1 MMETAIRR
9 AFDRL
14 LKHSRAC
21 TFGMAIAMSGA
32 FVLPTAPVAYGQN
45 YESIPF
51 SAEMAQ
57 DPARKAASDSKKS
70 LLTGSSTE
78 YAGDAGQ
85 KAAQYYSGFLVPA
98 LTNPAFA
105 ERARKEIFTD
115 IKTAKSQEMR
125 DLIIRAVE
133 GPLKSVVDNAA
144 LAPSS
149 RVAAMI
155 LLGELDT
162 EQADFAD
169 NKPPKPYRNN
179 IAFFRTQLKKP
190 NQSDGLL
197 AAALVGL
204 NRQIRY
210 SSYTWQPAA
219 KDAIADD
226 LKSMLN
232 APKPFA
238 RSAEVHAY
246 MQRMVVEG
254 LSYFNS
260 SKHPEIINQ
269 LVTMLADEKQST
281 LLRVA
286 ISRALPRWPLD
297 SLSADQR
304 KQVLAG
310 EVQLVRSELAKWFEQ
325 ARDPR
330 KSSAAG
336 MGGMGGMG
344 PMGMGGLGGGG
355 DDGMEGLIGGPTGG
369 RGAGGGIGA
378 PMGGGGLG
386 GPAGGAGSSNK
397 DKNLAETQDRATNA
411 ARRRLYTILES
422 VYVGLDGKAFALDR
436 RPVGKGLDGYYPE
449 NDALAEPTKKVLA
462 EIDALYDALG
472 DKSVTDMS
480 SLANTLESPIDKFNV
495 VADSVPGMEIYKKEE
510 TKKPAD
516 AEVADAATPDGA
528 APGTPA
534 DASAPNPTAPNPAA
548 PATPDPAGAAAPGN
562 PDPAGAA
569 APGTPDAAGAGA
581 PAGGGN

>member
-21 TFGMAIAMSGA
+21 TLGIAIAFSGA

-45 YESIPF
+45 YESLPF

-57 DPARKAASDSKKS
+57 DPARKVASDAKKS

-78 YAGDAGQ
+78 FGGDAGQ
-85 KAAQYYSGFLVPA
+85 KASQYYAGFLVPA

-133 GPLKSVVDNAA
+133 VPLKSVVDNEA

-162 EQADFAD
+162 EQADFAG

-179 IAFFRTQLKKP
+179 ISFFRTQLKKP

-219 KDAIADD
+219 KDAIAED
-226 LKSMLN
+226 LKSLLN
-232 APKPFA
+232 APKPFVRPA
-238 RSAEVHAY
+238 DVHAY

-281 LLRVA
+281 VLRVA
-286 ISRALPRWPLD
+286 ISRALPRWPLE
-297 SLSADQR
+297 SLTADQR
-304 KQVLAG
+304 KKVLAG

-330 KSSAAG
+330 KTSAA
-336 MGGMGGMG
+336 GMGGMG
-344 PMGMGGLGGGG
+344 PMGMGGLGGLGGDG

-386 GPAGGAGSSNK
+386 APAGGAGSNNK
-397 DKNLAETQDRATNA
+397 DKNLADTQDRATNA
-411 ARRRLYTILES
+411 ARRKLYTILES
-422 VYVGLDGKAFALDR
+422 VYIGLDGKAFALDR
-436 RPVGKGLDGYYPE
+436 RPVGKGLDGYYTE
-449 NDALAEPTKKVLA
+449 EDSLGEPTKKVLA

-480 SLANTLESPIDKFNV
+480 SLAKMMESPIDKFTEL
-495 VADSVPGMEIYKKEE
+495 ADSVPGIEIYKKEE
-510 TKKPAD
+510 AKKPAE

-528 APGTPA
+528 AP
-534 DASAPNPTAPNPAA
+534 
-548 PATPDPAGAAAPGN
+548 AT

-581 PAGGGN
+581 PASGGNQ